1 VLSTAED
8 EARFD
13 LRDVLEVI
21 DQDYALSRGEH
32 RRLQA
37 ATATV
42 PPRTPLEDLLDLSA
56 DELRRNVLAVIAASN
71 AYEGALEAYGA
82 V

>member
-13 LRDVLEVI
+13 LRDVLQVI
-21 DQDYALSRGEH
+21 DQDYLLNRDEH
-32 RRLQA
+32 RRLRA

-42 PPRTPLEDLLDLSA
+42 PPPTPLEDLVDLSA
-56 DELRRNVLAVIAASN
+56 DELRRNVLAVVAACN
-71 AYEGALEAYGA
+71 ATRRR
-82 V
+82 